1 MPYSCARLSSA
12 VALVAAAAASDVLV
26 LNKGNFNDVVSA
38 NKIVLV
44 EFYAPWC
51 GHCKSLEPIYEKA
64 ATELKEKGIA
74 LAKIDATAEE
84 SLAQEYGIR
93 GFPTLK
99 LFKNGKFHQ
108 DYTGGRTQNEIVSF
122 LEKKSGNPYTVV
134 SSNEQVEK
142 ILANEK
148 YGVVVGYFED
158 TTSEAFLEF
167 QSAADAEMGVNFLV
181 FSESAPAAGC
191 LNAEVPSGTVAVV
204 GKDGSRHIFS
214 GDIDTGL
221 VSFFYSQ
228 VFPQSSDL
236 DPEVFSKILA
246 VFKVVVTAFDFS
258 ASNAAEV
265 RKFATEAVA
274 SQPSLKQFFAD
285 SKMWTE
291 ALVRMGVVSGKVFPT
306 AVVFS
311 QTGNP
316 ISWDEE
322 VAFNAASFS
331 DWLSNVVA
339 GTAKQW
345 KKSEPIPES
354 NDGPVK
360 IVVAKNFDEIVL
372 DKSKNVLLE
381 FYAPWCGHCKNLE
394 PTYKSLGEHFAGHD
408 NIVIAKIDGTANFI
422 DEAYKVEGFPTI
434 KFFPA
439 GDNSVVLPYEGAR
452 TLDDLIEFVTSN
464 SK

>member
-1 MPYSCARLSSA
+1 LKA
-12 VALVAAAAASDVLV
+12 
-26 LNKGNFNDVVSA
+26 KGVV
-38 NKIVLV
+38 
-44 EFYAPWC
+44 
-51 GHCKSLEPIYEKA
+51 
-64 ATELKEKGIA
+64 
-74 LAKIDATAEE
+74 LAKIDATVEE
-84 SLAQEYGIR
+84 NLAKEFGIR
-93 GFPTLK
+93 GFPSLK

-108 DYTGGRTQNEIVSF
+108 DYNGGRTLNDIISF
-122 LEKKSGNPYTVV
+122 MEKKSGNPYTVV
-134 SSNEQVEK
+134 SSNDQVEK
-142 ILANEK
+142 ILAGEK

-167 QSAADAEMGVNFLV
+167 QSVADSEMGVNFLV
-181 FSESAPAAGC
+181 FSESAAAAGC
-191 LNAEVPSGTVAVV
+191 LNAEYPSGTVAVV
-204 GKDGSRHIFS
+204 GKDGSRHIFK

-228 VFPQSSDL
+228 VFPQSSNL

-258 ASNAAEV
+258 AANAAEV

-274 SQPSLKQFFAD
+274 AQPTLKQFFAD

-291 ALVRMGVVSGKVFPT
+291 ALVRMGVISGKVFPT

-311 QTGNP
+311 QTEQP

-322 VAFNAASFS
+322 VAFDATSFS
-331 DWLSNVVA
+331 AWLNDVVA

-345 KKSEPIPES
+345 KKSEPVPES

-360 IVVAKNFDEIVL
+360 VVVAKNFDEIVL

-394 PTYKSLGEHFAGHD
+394 PTYKSLGEHFANHA
-408 NIVIAKIDGTANFI
+408 NVVIAKMDGTANYV
-422 DEAYKVEGFPTI
+422 DEAYKIEGFPTI

-439 GDNSVVLPYEGAR
+439 GDKSDVLAYEGTR
-452 TLDDLIEFVTSN
+452 TLDDLIEFVESN
-464 SK
+464 SN